1 MLRPKTWCRSKSER
15 SCCIPFCSA
24 RALAPEPTEERSIE
38 DYALWVTL
46 DAAVV
51 AVYGSLLGEG
61 DGRSAWTAKA
71 ALCAPSSRAARP
83 PLSHRMS
90 RPFQVSYDGRC
101 RRGCT
106 CGRASARWR
115 SRAAALASCFDCYV
129 LYSTQYN
136 KDKNTERLV
145 CLHVTTVDSLV
156 QVGQPAPLAA
166 RVGAVHTC
174 TCTRQ
179 TQLAGAGV
187 RRLDKRRRSP
197 LCERTPHTQLG

>member
-1 MLRPKTWCRSKSER
+1 MVDAGVG
-15 SCCIPFCSA
+15 A
-24 RALAPEPTEERSIE
+24 RAG
-38 DYALWVTL
+38 AL
-46 DAAVV
+46 
-51 AVYGSLLGEG
+51 
-61 DGRSAWTAKA
+61 
-71 ALCAPSSRAARP
+71 P
-83 PLSHRMS
+83 
-90 RPFQVSYDGRC
+90 
-101 RRGCT
+101 RG
-106 CGRASARWR
+106 G
-115 SRAAALASCFDCYV
+115 AAALASCFDCYV

-136 KDKNTERLV
+136 KDKNTEILV

-156 QVGQPAPLAA
+156 QLQVGQPAPLAA